1 MWKPV
6 SVGDGVDVAAVMA
19 GLKAL
24 ENSVLN
30 LNNVVVA
37 LRADVSRIAGEQRV
51 LRWMN
56 VASVFVGVICFVAMC
71 MLLYVGHEL
80 SFVMFV
86 K

>member
-1 MWKPV
+1 M
-6 SVGDGVDVAAVMA
+6 SAGDGVDVAAVMA

-56 VASVFVGVICFVAMC
+56 VTNVFVGVVCFVAMC
-71 MLLYVGHEL
+71 MLLYNQA
-80 SFVMFV
+80 
-86 K
+86 

>member
-1 MWKPV
+1 M
-6 SVGDGVDVAAVMA
+6 SAGDGVDVAAVMA

-37 LRADVSRIAGEQRV
+37 LRADVSRIAGEQIV

-71 MLLYVGHEL
+71 MLLYNQA
-80 SFVMFV
+80 
-86 K
+86 

>member
-1 MWKPV
+1 M
-6 SVGDGVDVAAVMA
+6 DVAAVLA

-37 LRADVSRIAGEQRV
+37 LRVDVSRIAGEQRF

-56 VASVFVGVICFVAMC
+56 VASVFVEVVCFVAMR
-71 MLLYVGHEL
+71 MLLYNQA
-80 SFVMFV
+80 
-86 K
+86 

>member
-6 SVGDGVDVAAVMA
+6 SVGDGMDATAVMA
-19 GLKAL
+19 GLNAL
-24 ENSVLN
+24 ENSMLN

-56 VASVFVGVICFVAMC
+56 VASVFVGVVCFVAMC
-71 MLLYVGHEL
+71 MLLYNQA
-80 SFVMFV
+80 
-86 K
+86 

>member
-1 MWKPV
+1 M

-19 GLKAL
+19 SLKAL

-37 LRADVSRIAGEQRV
+37 LRADVSRIAREQRV

-56 VASVFVGVICFVAMC
+56 VVSVFVGVVCFVAMC
-71 MLLYVGHEL
+71 MLLYNQA
-80 SFVMFV
+80 
-86 K
+86 

>member
-1 MWKPV
+1 M
-6 SVGDGVDVAAVMA
+6 SAGDGVDVAAVMA

-56 VASVFVGVICFVAMC
+56 VASVFVGVVCFVAMC
-71 MLLYVGHEL
+71 MLLYNQA
-80 SFVMFV
+80 
-86 K
+86 

>member
-1 MWKPV
+1 MWKLV
-6 SVGDGVDVAAVMA
+6 SVGDGVEVAVVMA

-37 LRADVSRIAGEQRV
+37 LRADMSRIAREQRV

-56 VASVFVGVICFVAMC
+56 VASVFVGVVCFVAMC
-71 MLLYVGHEL
+71 ILLYNQV
-80 SFVMFV
+80 
-86 K
+86 

>member
-6 SVGDGVDVAAVMA
+6 SAGDGVDATAVMA
-19 GLKAL
+19 SLKAL

-37 LRADVSRIAGEQRV
+37 LRADMSRIAREQRV

-56 VASVFVGVICFVAMC
+56 VVSVFVGVVCFVAMC
-71 MLLYVGHEL
+71 MLLYNQA
-80 SFVMFV
+80 
-86 K
+86 

>member
-1 MWKPV
+1 M
-6 SVGDGVDVAAVMA
+6 SAGDGVDVAAVMA
-19 GLKAL
+19 DLKTL

-56 VASVFVGVICFVAMC
+56 VASVFVGVVCFVAMC
-71 MLLYVGHEL
+71 MLLYNQA
-80 SFVMFV
+80 
-86 K
+86 

>member
-19 GLKAL
+19 DLKAL
-24 ENSVLN
+24 ENYVLN

-56 VASVFVGVICFVAMC
+56 VASVFVGVVCFVAMC
-71 MLLYVGHEL
+71 MLLYNQA
-80 SFVMFV
+80 
-86 K
+86 

>member
-1 MWKPV
+1 M
-6 SVGDGVDVAAVMA
+6 SAGDGVDVAAVMA

-56 VASVFVGVICFVAMC
+56 VASVFIGVVCFVAMC
-71 MLLYVGHEL
+71 MLLYNQA
-80 SFVMFV
+80 
-86 K
+86 

>member
-1 MWKPV
+1 MWKLV
-6 SVGDGVDVAAVMA
+6 SAGDGVDVAAVMA

-56 VASVFVGVICFVAMC
+56 VASVFVGVVCFVAMC
-71 MLLYVGHEL
+71 MLLYNQA
-80 SFVMFV
+80 
-86 K
+86 

>member
-6 SVGDGVDVAAVMA
+6 SAGDGVDAAAVMA

-37 LRADVSRIAGEQRV
+37 LRADVSRIAREQRV

-56 VASVFVGVICFVAMC
+56 VVSVFVGVVCFVAMC
-71 MLLYVGHEL
+71 MLLYNQA
-80 SFVMFV
+80 
-86 K
+86 

>member
-1 MWKPV
+1 M
-6 SVGDGVDVAAVMA
+6 DAAAVMA

-37 LRADVSRIAGEQRV
+37 LRADVSRIAGGQRV

-56 VASVFVGVICFVAMC
+56 VASVFVGVVCFVAMC
-71 MLLYVGHEL
+71 MLLYNQA
-80 SFVMFV
+80 
-86 K
+86 

>member
-1 MWKPV
+1 MAWMF
-6 SVGDGVDVAAVMA
+6 AAVMV

-37 LRADVSRIAGEQRV
+37 LRANVSRIAREQRV

-56 VASVFVGVICFVAMC
+56 VASVFVGVVCFVVLCSCLVHLNAEAR
-71 MLLYVGHEL
+71 LTL
-80 SFVMFV
+80 
-86 K
+86 

>member
-1 MWKPV
+1 M
-6 SVGDGVDVAAVMA
+6 SAGDGVDVAVVMA

-56 VASVFVGVICFVAMC
+56 VSSVFV
-71 MLLYVGHEL
+71 
-80 SFVMFV
+80 
-86 K
+86 

>member
-1 MWKPV
+1 M
-6 SVGDGVDVAAVMA
+6 SAGDGVDVAAVMA

-37 LRADVSRIAGEQRV
+37 LRANVSRIAGEQRV

-56 VASVFVGVICFVAMC
+56 VTNVFVGVVCFVAMC
-71 MLLYVGHEL
+71 MLLYNQART
-80 SFVMFV
+80 
-86 K
+86 

>member
-1 MWKPV
+1 MWKLV
-6 SVGDGVDVAAVMA
+6 SAGDGVDAAVVMD

-24 ENSVLN
+24 ENSMFN

-56 VASVFVGVICFVAMC
+56 VASVFVGVVCFVAMC
-71 MLLYVGHEL
+71 MLLYNQA
-80 SFVMFV
+80 
-86 K
+86 

>member
-1 MWKPV
+1 M
-6 SVGDGVDVAAVMA
+6 SAGDGVDVAAVLA

-56 VASVFVGVICFVAMC
+56 VASVFVGVVCFVAMC
-71 MLLYVGHEL
+71 MLLYNQART
-80 SFVMFV
+80 
-86 K
+86 

>member
-1 MWKPV
+1 V
-6 SVGDGVDVAAVMA
+6 SAGDGVDVAAAMA

-24 ENSVLN
+24 DNSVLN

-56 VASVFVGVICFVAMC
+56 VASVFVGVVCFVAMC
-71 MLLYVGHEL
+71 MLLYNQA
-80 SFVMFV
+80 
-86 K
+86 

>member
-6 SVGDGVDVAAVMA
+6 SAEDGMDVAAVMA

-37 LRADVSRIAGEQRV
+37 LRADVSRIAREQRV

-56 VASVFVGVICFVAMC
+56 VASVFVGVVCFVAMC
-71 MLLYVGHEL
+71 MLMYNQA
-80 SFVMFV
+80 
-86 K
+86 

>member
-1 MWKPV
+1 MWKLV
-6 SVGDGVDVAAVMA
+6 SVGDGVEVAVVMA

-56 VASVFVGVICFVAMC
+56 VASVFVGVVCFVAMC
-71 MLLYVGHEL
+71 MLLYNQA
-80 SFVMFV
+80 
-86 K
+86 

>member
-1 MWKPV
+1 MF
-6 SVGDGVDVAAVMA
+6 AAVMV

-37 LRADVSRIAGEQRV
+37 LRANVSRIAREQRV

-56 VASVFVGVICFVAMC
+56 VASVFVGVVCFVVLCSCLVHLNAEAR
-71 MLLYVGHEL
+71 LTL
-80 SFVMFV
+80 
-86 K
+86 

>member
-1 MWKPV
+1 M

-56 VASVFVGVICFVAMC
+56 VASVFVGVVCFVAMC
-71 MLLYVGHEL
+71 MLLYNQA
-80 SFVMFV
+80 
-86 K
+86 